1 MSMDQIN
8 LLLTALFFLW
18 FGLKTFIPALN
29 SDMFNKIGAVLAI
42 LIGFK
47 ALLGAFGM

>member
-1 MSMDQIN
+1 MSMDQIG
-8 LLLTALFFLW
+8 LLFTALFFLW

-29 SDMFNKIGAVLAI
+29 SDMFQKAGAVLAI
-42 LIGFK
+42 LVGIK